1 MAKPATQ
8 DTTIA
13 LTVKERVLL
22 FCAGSGTDWQ
32 RASVMSE
39 TVTALIV
46 RGLVV
51 RNATGRLTLTDRGRE
66 ALRALLTG
74 V

>member
-1 MAKPATQ
+1 MAKLPTP

-22 FCAGSGTDWQ
+22 FCAGSSTDWQ

-46 RGLVV
+46 RGLIV

-66 ALRALLTG
+66 ALRALLSG
-74 V
+74 L